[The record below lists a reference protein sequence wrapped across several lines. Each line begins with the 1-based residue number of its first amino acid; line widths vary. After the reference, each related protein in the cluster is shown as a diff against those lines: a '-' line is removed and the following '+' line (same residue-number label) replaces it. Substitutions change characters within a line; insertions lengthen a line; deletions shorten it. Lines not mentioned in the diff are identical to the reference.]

1 MRWPPSKERHKKTN
15 IKKSTKGVFCSGV
28 CYSANLREAENK
40 TALAHTQKRLVLC
53 FCTTFFFSNTGHN
66 CPQLSPRFHLK
77 ISTTMQGVGFESW
90 AEYKSQPALV
100 FDSNICVY
108 FVKKKKKSKIRTVL
122 HSDELTECVQDGGE
136 YYTVSSFISKRSDKR
151 FFLNRTYNF
160 VFFID
165 QLLSNSINY
174 FIAFLFYRGGNSLG
188 KKPLNS
194 RLLVTVPCLNIHNPC
209 TFLFLYTNQKMYWM
223 YFSLSPYFCTKS
235 CLSI

>member
-1 MRWPPSKERHKKTN
+1 MFFVVEYVIRLTSEKPRTRRLWRTHKKGLF
-15 IKKSTKGVFCSGV
+15 SVFV
-28 CYSANLREAENK
+28 QL
-40 TALAHTQKRLVLC
+40 
-53 FCTTFFFSNTGHN
+53 FFFQILVTIVLNFLPGFIW
-66 CPQLSPRFHLK
+66 RFLQPCKVLALRAELNINLNPLWFLTAIYVFILLK
-77 ISTTMQGVGFESW
+77 KT
-90 AEYKSQPALV
+90 
-100 FDSNICVY
+100 
-108 FVKKKKKSKIRTVL
+108 KSKIRTVL

-151 FFLNRTYNF
+151 FFLNNRTYNF

-174 FIAFLFYRGGNSLG
+174 FIAFLFSRGGNSLG